1 MKKNII
7 EDERMMLRVSDMYY
21 NKNMSQQDIA
31 NKLSISRPTIS
42 KLLSAAREHGIVT
55 ITVSDT
61 TGRKY
66 FQLEQLLE
74 EKYGLKEVFIVETL
88 EDTAET
94 KALMGKAAAQYLSRI
109 IRDGDVIGVTMG
121 TTVAQIAPHAN
132 NSYHSNLTFVP
143 LIGGIGTVATELHSN
158 YIAESMAR
166 AFGGIY
172 YPLHAPAMIS
182 RKNTKIELMKENS
195 IQRVFK
201 KAKRMDIAILGIGA
215 PTSNST
221 IIKTGYFTPE
231 MFEEIREQKMCGDI
245 CMVFYD
251 ENGNIDKFEYNEK
264 MMSIDLGVL
273 KNTKYSIGVCGGVDK
288 PIAISGAIN
297 GGYINV
303 LITDYACAQ
312 ILDRMKSE

>member
-61 TGRKY
+61 NGRKY

-94 KALMGKAAAQYLSRI
+94 KTLMGKAAAQYLSRI
-109 IRDGDVIGVTMG
+109 IRDGDVIGVTLG

-273 KNTKYSIGVCGGVDK
+273 RNTKYSIGVCGGVDK
-288 PIAISGAIN
+288 PAAISGAIN

-303 LITDYACAQ
+303 LITDYDCAQ

>member
-42 KLLSAAREHGIVT
+42 KLLSAARE
-55 ITVSDT
+55 
-61 TGRKY
+61 
-66 FQLEQLLE
+66 QLLE
-74 EKYGLKEVFIVETL
+74 EKYDLKEVFIVETL

-166 AFGGIY
+166 AFGGI
-172 YPLHAPAMIS
+172 
-182 RKNTKIELMKENS
+182 
-195 IQRVFK
+195 
-201 KAKRMDIAILGIGA
+201 
-215 PTSNST
+215 
-221 IIKTGYFTPE
+221 
-231 MFEEIREQKMCGDI
+231 
-245 CMVFYD
+245 
-251 ENGNIDKFEYNEK
+251 
-264 MMSIDLGVL
+264 
-273 KNTKYSIGVCGGVDK
+273 
-288 PIAISGAIN
+288 
-297 GGYINV
+297 
-303 LITDYACAQ
+303 
-312 ILDRMKSE
+312 